1 MYFYI
6 INERAKTMTDIL
18 LNKLVI
24 NATIKCESYTQN
36 AVASYV
42 IFLKVNGVDAVKDL
56 RKTLKESKALTDDN
70 KGAVNKRI
78 KTAVAILT
86 DKAEDITAAFT
97 NAENDYKKA
106 LQTIADLIKTNSWTY
121 YNLVQEKAKIQSPKD
136 SNTKALDAFK
146 QFYKYL
152 TDSETSEL
160 MLELLANN
168 GFTLQKQE
176 VKKAA

>member
-1 MYFYI
+1 
-6 INERAKTMTDIL
+6 MTDTL

-24 NATIKCESYTQN
+24 NYTIKCESYTQN

-42 IFLKVNGVDAVKDL
+42 IFLKVNGLDAIKDL
-56 RKTLKESKALTDDN
+56 RKTLKEGKALTDEN

-78 KTAVAILT
+78 KTATAILT
-86 DKAEDITAAFT
+86 DKAEDIANAFT

-106 LQTIADLIKTNSWTY
+106 LQTIADLIKANSWTY

-136 SNTKALDAFK
+136 SNAKAVDAFK
-146 QFYKYL
+146 QFYKFL

-160 MLELLANN
+160 MIELLANN
-168 GFTLQKQE
+168 GFILTQKQE

>member
-1 MYFYI
+1 
-6 INERAKTMTDIL
+6 MTDTL
-18 LNKLVI
+18 LNRLVI

-42 IFLKVNGVDAVKDL
+42 VFLKINGTDAVKKL
-56 RKTLKESKALTDDN
+56 REVLKNSHALTDEN

-86 DKAEDITAAFT
+86 DKAEDIANAFT
-97 NAENDYKKA
+97 NAENDYKKV
-106 LQTIADLIKTNSWTY
+106 LQAIADLIKANSWTY
-121 YNLVQEKAKIQSPKD
+121 YNLVQEKAKVQSPKD
-136 SNTKALDAFK
+136 SNAKAVDAFK
-146 QFYKYL
+146 QFYKFL

>member
-1 MYFYI
+1 
-6 INERAKTMTDIL
+6 MTNTL

-42 IFLKVNGVDAVKDL
+42 VFLKINGADAVKDL
-56 RKTLKESKALTDDN
+56 RKTLKDGKALTNEN

-78 KTAVAILT
+78 KTAVAILS
-86 DKAEDITAAFT
+86 DKAEDIATAFI
-97 NAENDYKKA
+97 NAESDYKKA
-106 LQTIADLIKTNSWTY
+106 LQAIADLIKANSWTY
-121 YNLVQEKAKIQSPKD
+121 YNLVQEKAKVQSPKD
-136 SNTKALDAFK
+136 SNAKAVDAFK
-146 QFYKYL
+146 QFYKFL

-168 GFTLQKQE
+168 GFILTQKQKT
-176 VKKAA
+176 KKAA

>member
-1 MYFYI
+1 M
-6 INERAKTMTDIL
+6 EGQKKMTDTL

-24 NATIKCESYTQN
+24 NATIKCESYTQT

-42 IFLKVNGVDAVKDL
+42 VFLKINGVDAVKKL
-56 RKTLKESKALTDDN
+56 RGVLKDSHALTDDN

-86 DKAEDITAAFT
+86 DKAEDIAAAFT

-136 SNTKALDAFK
+136 SNEKAVEAFK
-146 QFYKYL
+146 QFYKFL

-168 GFTLQKQE
+168 GFTLQKQAR
-176 VKKAA
+176 KAA

>member
-1 MYFYI
+1 
-6 INERAKTMTDIL
+6 MTDTL
-18 LNKLVI
+18 LDKLVI

-42 IFLKVNGVDAVKDL
+42 VFLKVNGTDAVKKL
-56 RKTLKESKALTDDN
+56 REVLKNSHALTDDN

-86 DKAEDITAAFT
+86 DKAEDIAAAFI
-97 NAENDYKKA
+97 NAENDYKKT

-121 YNLVQEKAKIQSPKD
+121 YNLVQEKAKVQSPKD
-136 SNTKALDAFK
+136 SNAKAVDAFK
-146 QFYKYL
+146 QFYKFL

-168 GFTLQKQE
+168 GFKLQKQE

>member
-1 MYFYI
+1 M
-6 INERAKTMTDIL
+6 NNTL
-18 LNKLVI
+18 LNKLVV

-42 IFLKVNGVDAVKDL
+42 IFLKINGLDAVKDL
-56 RKTLKESKALTDDN
+56 RKTLKDGKALTEDN

-86 DKAEDITAAFT
+86 DKAENIATAFI

-106 LQTIADLIKTNSWTY
+106 LQVIADLIKANSWTY
-121 YNLVQEKAKIQSPKD
+121 YNLVQEKAKVQSPKD
-136 SNTKALDAFK
+136 SNAKAVDAFK
-146 QFYKYL
+146 QFYKFL

-168 GFTLQKQE
+168 GFTLTQKE
-176 VKKAA
+176 IRKAA

>member
-1 MYFYI
+1 
-6 INERAKTMTDIL
+6 MTDTI
-18 LNKLVI
+18 LNKLVV

-42 IFLKVNGVDAVKDL
+42 VFLKVNGLDAVKDL
-56 RKTLKESKALTDDN
+56 RKTLKDGKALTEDN

-86 DKAEDITAAFT
+86 DKAENIATAFI

-106 LQTIADLIKTNSWTY
+106 LQVIADLIKANSWTY

-136 SNTKALDAFK
+136 SNAKAVDAFK
-146 QFYKYL
+146 QFYKFL
-152 TDSETSEL
+152 TDSETSDL

-168 GFTLQKQE
+168 GFTLTQKE
-176 VKKAA
+176 TRKAA

>member
-1 MYFYI
+1 
-6 INERAKTMTDIL
+6 MTDTL

-24 NATIKCESYTQN
+24 NSTIKCESYTQT
-36 AVASYV
+36 AVSSYV

-56 RKTLKESKALTDDN
+56 RKTLKEAKALTDEN

-86 DKAEDITAAFT
+86 DKEEDIATAFV
-97 NAENDYKKA
+97 NAEKDYKKT
-106 LQTIADLIKTNSWTY
+106 LQTIADLIKANSWTY

-136 SNTKALDAFK
+136 SNAKAVDAFK
-146 QFYKYL
+146 QFYKFL

-168 GFTLQKQE
+168 GFVLTQKQE
-176 VKKAA
+176 TKKAA

>member
-1 MYFYI
+1 
-6 INERAKTMTDIL
+6 MTDTL

-42 IFLKVNGVDAVKDL
+42 VFLKINGIDATKEL
-56 RKTLKESKALTDDN
+56 RKTLKEARALNDDN

-78 KTAVAILT
+78 KTAVAILS
-86 DKAEDITAAFT
+86 DKAEDIAKAFI
-97 NAENDYKKA
+97 NVENDYKKA
-106 LQTIADLIKTNSWTY
+106 LQTIADLIKANSWTY
-121 YNLVQEKAKIQSPKD
+121 YNLVQEKAKVQSPKD
-136 SNTKALDAFK
+136 SNAKAVDAFK
-146 QFYKYL
+146 QFYKFL

-168 GFTLQKQE
+168 GFKLQKQE
-176 VKKAA
+176 TKKAA

>member
-1 MYFYI
+1 
-6 INERAKTMTDIL
+6 MTDTL

-24 NATIKCESYTQN
+24 NATIKCESYTQQ

-42 IFLKVNGVDAVKDL
+42 VFLKINGIDAVNEL
-56 RKTLKESKALTDDN
+56 RKTLKEGGALTDEN

-86 DKAEDITAAFT
+86 DKAEDIANAFT
-97 NAENDYKKA
+97 NTENDYKKA
-106 LQTIADLIKTNSWTY
+106 LQAITDLIKANSWTY
-121 YNLVQEKAKIQSPKD
+121 YTLVQQKAKIQSPKD
-136 SNTKALDAFK
+136 SNEKAVEAFK
-146 QFYKYL
+146 KFYKFL

-168 GFTLQKQE
+168 GFILTQKQE
-176 VKKAA
+176 VRKAA

>member
-1 MYFYI
+1 
-6 INERAKTMTDIL
+6 MTDNI

-42 IFLKVNGVDAVKDL
+42 IFLKINGTDAVKDL
-56 RKTLKESKALTDDN
+56 RKTLKEAKALNDEN

-86 DKAEDITAAFT
+86 DKAEDIASAFT

-106 LQTIADLIKTNSWTY
+106 LQAIADLIKVNSWTY
-121 YNLVQEKAKIQSPKD
+121 YNLVQEKAKVQSPKD
-136 SNTKALDAFK
+136 SNAKAVDAFK
-146 QFYKYL
+146 QFYKFL

>member
-1 MYFYI
+1 M
-6 INERAKTMTDIL
+6 EGQKKMTDTL

-42 IFLKVNGVDAVKDL
+42 VFLKINGVDAVKNL
-56 RKTLKESKALTDDN
+56 RKTLKEGKALTDEN

-86 DKAEDITAAFT
+86 DKAEDIAKIFAEV
-97 NAENDYKKA
+97 ENDYKKA
-106 LQTIADLIKTNSWTY
+106 LQKIADLIKVNSWTY
-121 YNLVQEKAKIQSPKD
+121 YNLIQEKAKVQSPKD
-136 SNTKALDAFK
+136 SNEKAVEAFK
-146 QFYKYL
+146 SFYKFL

-168 GFTLQKQE
+168 GFKLQKQE
-176 VKKAA
+176 TRKAA

>member
-1 MYFYI
+1 
-6 INERAKTMTDIL
+6 MTDIL
-18 LNKLVI
+18 LNKLVV
-24 NATIKCESYTQN
+24 NATIKCESYTQQ

-42 IFLKVNGVDAVKDL
+42 VYLKINGADAVKDL
-56 RKTLKESKALTDDN
+56 RKTLKEGKALTEEN

-86 DKAEDITAAFT
+86 DKAEDIASAFT
-97 NAENDYKKA
+97 NTENDYKKA

-136 SNTKALDAFK
+136 SNEKAVDAFK
-146 QFYKYL
+146 QFYKFL

-168 GFTLQKQE
+168 GFILTQKQE
-176 VKKAA
+176 TRKAA

>member
-1 MYFYI
+1 
-6 INERAKTMTDIL
+6 MTDTL
-18 LNKLVI
+18 LDKLVV
-24 NATIKCESYTQN
+24 NSTIKCESYTQN

-42 IFLKVNGVDAVKDL
+42 VFLKVNGTDAVKDL
-56 RKTLKESKALTDDN
+56 RKTLKEAKALNDEN

-86 DKAEDITAAFT
+86 DKPENIASAFK
-97 NAENDYKKA
+97 NAEENYKVA
-106 LQTIADLIKTNSWTY
+106 MQTIADLIKANSWTY

-136 SNTKALDAFK
+136 SNAKAVDAFK
-146 QFYKYL
+146 QFYKFL

-168 GFTLQKQE
+168 GFKLQKQE
-176 VKKAA
+176 TRKAA

>member
-1 MYFYI
+1 M
-6 INERAKTMTDIL
+6 NNTL
-18 LNKLVI
+18 LDKLVV
-24 NATIKCESYTQN
+24 NATIKCESYTQQ

-42 IFLKVNGVDAVKDL
+42 VFLKVNGADAVKDL
-56 RKTLKESKALTDDN
+56 RKTLKEAKALNDDN

-86 DKAEDITAAFT
+86 DKAGDITNAFT

-106 LQTIADLIKTNSWTY
+106 LQAIADSIKANSWTY

-136 SNTKALDAFK
+136 SNAKAVDAFK
-146 QFYKYL
+146 QFYKFL

-176 VKKAA
+176 TRKAA

>member
-1 MYFYI
+1 
-6 INERAKTMTDIL
+6 MTDTL
-18 LNKLVI
+18 LDKLVI

-42 IFLKVNGVDAVKDL
+42 VFLKVNGLDAVKTL
-56 RKTLKESKALTDDN
+56 RQTLKNSHALNDEN

-86 DKAEDITAAFT
+86 DKAEDIAAAFV

-106 LQTIADLIKTNSWTY
+106 LQTISDLIKANSWTY

-136 SNTKALDAFK
+136 SNAKAVDAFK
-146 QFYKYL
+146 QFYKFL
-152 TDSETSEL
+152 ID
-160 MLELLANN
+160 
-168 GFTLQKQE
+168 
-176 VKKAA
+176 

>member
-1 MYFYI
+1 
-6 INERAKTMTDIL
+6 MTDTL

-24 NATIKCESYTQN
+24 NATIKCESYTQQ

-42 IFLKVNGVDAVKDL
+42 IFLKINGTDAVKEL
-56 RKTLKESKALTDDN
+56 RRVLKDSHALTDDN

-78 KTAVAILT
+78 KTAVAILS
-86 DKAEDITAAFT
+86 DKAEDIANAFI
-97 NAENDYKKA
+97 NAESDYKKA
-106 LQTIADLIKTNSWTY
+106 LQTIADLIKANSWTY
-121 YNLVQEKAKIQSPKD
+121 YNLVQEKAKTQSPKD
-136 SNTKALDAFK
+136 SNAKAVEAFK
-146 QFYKYL
+146 QFYKFL

-168 GFTLQKQE
+168 GFKLQKQE

>member
-1 MYFYI
+1 
-6 INERAKTMTDIL
+6 MTDTL

-24 NATIKCESYTQN
+24 NATIKCESYTQS
-36 AVASYV
+36 AVGSYV
-42 IFLKVNGVDAVKDL
+42 VYLKINGIDAVKEL
-56 RKTLKESKALTDDN
+56 RKTLKEAKALNDEN

-86 DKAEDITAAFT
+86 DKAEDIATAFL

-121 YNLVQEKAKIQSPKD
+121 YNLVQEKAKVQSPKD
-136 SNTKALDAFK
+136 SNAKAVDAFK
-146 QFYKYL
+146 EFYKFL

-168 GFTLQKQE
+168 GFKLQKQA

>member
-1 MYFYI
+1 
-6 INERAKTMTDIL
+6 MTNTL
-18 LNKLVI
+18 LNKLVV
-24 NATIKCESYTQN
+24 NATIKCESYTQT

-42 IFLKVNGVDAVKDL
+42 VFLKINGLDAIKDL
-56 RKTLKESKALTDDN
+56 RRVLKDSHALTDEN

-86 DKAEDITAAFT
+86 DKEEDIANAFT
-97 NAENDYKKA
+97 KAENDYKKA
-106 LQTIADLIKTNSWTY
+106 LQTIADLIKANSLTY

-136 SNTKALDAFK
+136 SNAKAVEAFK
-146 QFYKYL
+146 QFYKFL

-168 GFTLQKQE
+168 GFKLQKQE
-176 VKKAA
+176 TRKAA

>member
-1 MYFYI
+1 M
-6 INERAKTMTDIL
+6 NDTT

-24 NATIKCESYTQN
+24 STTIKCESYTQN

-42 IFLKVNGVDAVKDL
+42 VFLKINGTDAVKKL
-56 RKTLKESKALTDDN
+56 RKTLKDGKALTEDN

-86 DKAEDITAAFT
+86 DKMENIAAAFM

-106 LQTIADLIKTNSWTY
+106 LQVIADLIKANNWTY
-121 YNLVQEKAKIQSPKD
+121 YNLIQQKAKVQSPKD
-136 SNTKALDAFK
+136 SNTKAVDVFK
-146 QFYKYL
+146 QFYKFL
-152 TDSETSEL
+152 TDSETSDL

-168 GFTLQKQE
+168 GFTLHE
-176 VKKAA
+176 VRKAA

>member
-1 MYFYI
+1 M
-6 INERAKTMTDIL
+6 NNTL
-18 LNKLVI
+18 LDKLVV
-24 NATIKCESYTQN
+24 NATLKCESYTQQ

-42 IFLKVNGVDAVKDL
+42 VFLKVNGTDAVKDL
-56 RKTLKESKALTDDN
+56 RKTLKEAKALTDEN

-78 KTAVAILT
+78 KTAVAILS
-86 DKAEDITAAFT
+86 DKAEDIAAAFL

-106 LQTIADLIKTNSWTY
+106 LQTIADLIKANSWTY

-136 SNTKALDAFK
+136 SNAKAVDAFK
-146 QFYKYL
+146 EFYKFL
-152 TDSETSEL
+152 TASETSEL

>member
-1 MYFYI
+1 M
-6 INERAKTMTDIL
+6 NNTL
-18 LNKLVI
+18 LDKLVV

-42 IFLKVNGVDAVKDL
+42 IFLKVNGVDSVKDL
-56 RKTLKESKALTDDN
+56 RKTLKEGKALTNEN

-78 KTAVAILT
+78 KTAVAILS
-86 DKAEDITAAFT
+86 DKAEDIAVAFA

-106 LQTIADLIKTNSWTY
+106 LQTIADLIKENSWTY
-121 YNLVQEKAKIQSPKD
+121 YNLVQEKAKVQSPKD
-136 SNTKALDAFK
+136 SNTKAVDAFK
-146 QFYKYL
+146 QFYKFL

-168 GFTLQKQE
+168 GFKLQKQE

>member
-1 MYFYI
+1 
-6 INERAKTMTDIL
+6 MTDTL

-42 IFLKVNGVDAVKDL
+42 VFLKINGIDAVKEL
-56 RKTLKESKALTDDN
+56 RRVLKDSHALTEGN

-86 DKAEDITAAFT
+86 DKAEDIANAFT
-97 NAENDYKKA
+97 EAENDYKKA

-121 YNLVQEKAKIQSPKD
+121 YNLVQEKAKLQRPKD
-136 SNTKALDAFK
+136 SNEKAVEAFK
-146 QFYKYL
+146 QFYKFL
-152 TDSETSEL
+152 TDSETSGL
-160 MLELLANN
+160 ILELLANN
-168 GFTLQKQE
+168 GFKLQKQE
-176 VKKAA
+176 ARKAA

>member
-1 MYFYI
+1 
-6 INERAKTMTDIL
+6 MTDTL
-18 LNKLVI
+18 LNKLAT

-42 IFLKVNGVDAVKDL
+42 VFLKVNGTDAVKDL
-56 RKTLKESKALTDDN
+56 RKTLKESKALTDEN

-86 DKAEDITAAFT
+86 DKAEYIASAFT
-97 NAENDYKKA
+97 EAENDYKKA

-136 SNTKALDAFK
+136 SNAKAVDAFK

-168 GFTLQKQE
+168 GFKLQKQE

>member
-6 INERAKTMTDIL
+6 INEKEKKTMTDTI

-24 NATIKCESYTQN
+24 NETIKCESYTQK
-36 AVASYV
+36 AVAAYV
-42 IFLKVNGVDAVKDL
+42 VYLKVNSIDAVKDL
-56 RKTLKESKALTDDN
+56 RKVLKDSHALTDEN

-86 DKAEDITAAFT
+86 DKAEDIANAFT
-97 NAENDYKKA
+97 NDYKKA

-121 YNLVQEKAKIQSPKD
+121 YNLVQEKAKVQSPKD
-136 SNTKALDAFK
+136 SNAKAVDAFK
-146 QFYKYL
+146 QFYKFL
-152 TDSETSEL
+152 TDSETSGL

-168 GFTLQKQE
+168 GFKLQKQE
-176 VKKAA
+176 ERKAA

>member
-1 MYFYI
+1 M
-6 INERAKTMTDIL
+6 INEKDKTMTDIL
-18 LNKLVI
+18 LNKLVV

-42 IFLKVNGVDAVKDL
+42 IYLKINGVDAVKDL
-56 RKTLKESKALTDDN
+56 RKTLKEGKALTDDN

-86 DKAEDITAAFT
+86 DKAEDIANAFT
-97 NAENDYKKA
+97 DAENDYKKA
-106 LQTIADLIKTNSWTY
+106 LQTIADLIKANSWTY
-121 YNLVQEKAKIQSPKD
+121 YNLVQQKAKIQSPKD
-136 SNTKALDAFK
+136 SNAKAVDAFK
-146 QFYKYL
+146 QFYKFL

-168 GFTLQKQE
+168 GFTLQE
-176 VKKAA
+176 VRKAA

>member
-1 MYFYI
+1 
-6 INERAKTMTDIL
+6 MTNTL

-24 NATIKCESYTQN
+24 NSTIKCESYTQN

-42 IFLKVNGVDAVKDL
+42 IFLKVNGLDAVKDL
-56 RKTLKESKALTDDN
+56 RKTLKEGKALTEEN

-78 KTAVAILT
+78 KTAVAILE
-86 DKAEDITAAFT
+86 DKAEDIASAFT
-97 NAENDYKKA
+97 NTENDYKKA
-106 LQTIADLIKTNSWTY
+106 LQTIADLIKANSWTY
-121 YNLVQEKAKIQSPKD
+121 YNLVQEKAKVQSPKD
-136 SNTKALDAFK
+136 SNAKAVDAFK
-146 QFYKYL
+146 QFYKFL

-176 VKKAA
+176 TKKAA

>member
-1 MYFYI
+1 
-6 INERAKTMTDIL
+6 MTDTL
-18 LNKLVI
+18 LNKMIV
-24 NATIKCESYTQN
+24 NATIKCESYTQQ
-36 AVASYV
+36 AVAAYV
-42 IFLKVNGVDAVKDL
+42 IFLKVNGVDAMKDL
-56 RKTLKESKALTDDN
+56 RKTLKEGKALTDEN

-86 DKAEDITAAFT
+86 DKAEDIANVFT

-106 LQTIADLIKTNSWTY
+106 LQTISDLIKTNSWTY
-121 YNLVQEKAKIQSPKD
+121 YNLVQEKAKVQSPKD
-136 SNTKALDAFK
+136 SNAKAVDAFK
-146 QFYKYL
+146 QFYKFL

-176 VKKAA
+176 TKKAA